1 MIRIQM
7 LIDETTFNRLRSQ
20 YESAY
25 PVLLCLTDEV
35 GGIVFGGE
43 KVSGSQDET
52 WCHARESAIAEAL
65 RWGEPILYDHPD
77 GYLVW
82 AVPLMYNRVLVGGLV
97 ASLPT
102 QKAFGDDGQ
111 YLFDL
116 RQACQDLYSLAV
128 RENLTNDSF
137 LAGQRELY
145 QREQKRAE
153 AIHSLKSD
161 VSHDILQRYLLHEP
175 AIISA
180 IKRGDRKHAV
190 ELINMTL
197 TEIYYLGEDRLDV
210 IKSLIMELVVTMC
223 RTAMATGGAT
233 LELLGSNY
241 SSLAEL
247 YKIDDEETLARWLVR
262 MLNKIMDSIERLAR
276 PDSLGTL
283 EKGIDFMTENFN
295 RHITREQAADEAN
308 MSESHF
314 ARLLKEKTGLSF
326 TELLNRTRLD
336 RAAELLRQTDMEII
350 QVAMETGFSDQSYF
364 TRVFHKQFRLTP
376 GQYREKNRNR

>member
-1 MIRIQM
+1 MGNGAN
-7 LIDETTFNRLRSQ
+7 DS
-20 YESAY
+20 S
-25 PVLLCLTDEV
+25 
-35 GGIVFGGE
+35 
-43 KVSGSQDET
+43 
-52 WCHARESAIAEAL
+52 WCSVRASAINDAL
-65 RWGEPILYDHPD
+65 RWGEPILFDRLE

-82 AVPLMYNRVLVGGLV
+82 AVPLMHNACLVGGLV
-97 ASLPT
+97 ASSLVQST
-102 QKAFGDDGQ
+102 FGDDGQ

-128 RENLTNDSF
+128 QENITNDALLS
-137 LAGQRELY
+137 AHREIY

-153 AIHSLKSD
+153 AIHTLKSD
-161 VSHDILQRYLLHEP
+161 ISHDILQRYLIREP
-175 AIISA
+175 AIVSA

-197 TEIYYLGEDRLDV
+197 TEIYYLGEDRLDI

-233 LELLGSNY
+233 IELLGSNY

-247 YKIDDEETLARWLVR
+247 YGIDNEESLARWLVQ
-262 MLNKIMDSIERLAR
+262 MLNKIMDSIERQAK

-283 EKGIDFMTENFN
+283 EKGIEFVKDNFN
-295 RHITREQAADEAN
+295 RHITREQAADMAN

-336 RAAELLRQTDMEII
+336 RAAELLRQSDMGII

-364 TRVFHKQFRLTP
+364 TRVFHKQFHMTP
-376 GQYREKNRNR
+376 GQYRDKNRNDKKIR